1 MVEPSE
7 VFSRRPEL
15 VGATEAPIDKGATI
29 GRGKYRINCNGK
41 RQNITID
48 ALLIY
53 ELLELSQKL
62 RECGQEQV
70 RPVTSIAVDSGT
82 KKRRTAGE
90 SEKKAVSKN
99 NNPRRIFFLFFLG
112 C

>member
-15 VGATEAPIDKGATI
+15 VGATQAAIDKSVTI
-29 GRGKYRINCNGK
+29 GHGKNRINRNGK
-41 RQNITID
+41 CQNITID
-48 ALLIY
+48 ALVIY
-53 ELLELSQKL
+53 ELLALSQKL
-62 RECGQEQV
+62 RECGKGQV

-82 KKRRTAGE
+82 KKRRTAAE
-90 SEKKAVSKN
+90 SEKAVSRN
-99 NNPRRIFFLFFLG
+99 NNPRVIFFLFFSG